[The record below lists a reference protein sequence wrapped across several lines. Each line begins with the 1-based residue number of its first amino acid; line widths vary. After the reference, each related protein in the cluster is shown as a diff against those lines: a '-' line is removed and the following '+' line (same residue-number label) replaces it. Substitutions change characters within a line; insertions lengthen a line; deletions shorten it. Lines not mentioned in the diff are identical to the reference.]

1 MKQYRKEEKKL
12 NKISNKLD
20 SGEDEDDESFDP
32 VELRLKRQEAL
43 MRQAMQAPIL
53 NTTKKSLLYPSVNPA
68 ERYPFVFDSKLTAKA
83 AAGENIDL

>member
-12 NKISNKLD
+12 SKISNKLD
-20 SGEDEDDESFDP
+20 SGEDDDEENFNPID
-32 VELRLKRQEAL
+32 LRLKRQEAL

-53 NTTKKSLLYPSVNPA
+53 NTTKKSLFPSAAQA

-83 AAGENIDL
+83 AAGKKL